1 MNPLT
6 IMHKHCF
13 LNFFYRAIRM
23 QNVDQPADVRG
34 NCLFVTVIN
43 ETLPL
48 ATDWHQDVILEAQ
61 TFVSRGV
68 LSIVCFISLTPKK
81 KILSKS
87 GYEKG
92 RRKSEKI
99 FPRVNIP

>member
-1 MNPLT
+1 
-6 IMHKHCF
+6 
-13 LNFFYRAIRM
+13 M

-61 TFVSRGV
+61 TFVSINGTIHRV
-68 LSIVCFISLTPKK
+68 FHFSDAQK
-81 KILSKS
+81 KIYQKVGTKKAEENQKKS
-87 GYEKG
+87 
-92 RRKSEKI
+92 
-99 FPRVNIP
+99 F